1 MAVRKTLY
9 LTLTGFLIFSFLAGQ
24 TYGQSADEILEK
36 MIKAQ
41 GGREK
46 LAAIK
51 DTTATHSF
59 EMPAMG
65 MSGEMMQYHKE
76 PNLLRIDSEVM
87 GLTQAYDGE
96 TAWMFNHQ
104 TGASEKMPEWA
115 AEMFKRETYGNDALL
130 NPEKYGISYALKDNE
145 KIESKEYFVLV
156 QTFNDGYTVTIYV
169 DPEAYLIYKTKS
181 TILDQMMLET
191 ESEIIYSNYKE
202 VDGTMVAFDV
212 TIYEG
217 GEIDI
222 IFTTSE
228 IKYNTGLEDSLFK
241 ME

>member
-1 MAVRKTLY
+1 MRKTLY

-24 TYGQSADEILEK
+24 TIGQSADEILEK

-51 DTTATHSF
+51 DTTATYSF

-65 MSGEMMQYHKE
+65 MSGEMMQYRKE
-76 PNLLRIDSEVM
+76 PNLLRIDIEVM
-87 GLTQAYDGE
+87 GMTQAYDGE
-96 TAWMFNHQ
+96 TAWFVDHQ
-104 TGASEKMPEWA
+104 TGTSEKMSEWA
-115 AEMFKRETYGNDALL
+115 AEMFKRYAYGNDALL
-130 NPEKYGISYALKDNE
+130 NPKKFGISYALKDKE
-145 KIESKEYFVLV
+145 TIEGKEYFVLV

-169 DPEAYLIYKTKS
+169 DPETYLTYKTKS
-181 TILDQMMLET
+181 TTLDQFMVET
-191 ESEIIYSNYKE
+191 ESEIICSNYKE

-212 TIYEG
+212 TILEG
-217 GEIDI
+217 GEVD
-222 IFTTSE
+222 TVYTASE